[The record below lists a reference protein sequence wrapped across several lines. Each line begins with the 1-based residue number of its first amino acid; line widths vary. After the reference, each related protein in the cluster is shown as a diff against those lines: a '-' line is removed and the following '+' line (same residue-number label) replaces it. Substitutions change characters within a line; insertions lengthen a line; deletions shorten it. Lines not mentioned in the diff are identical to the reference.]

1 MAKGRAPATGSP
13 CSTPGLPWS
22 GGANAVLFRS
32 GGILYTCIRNVDL
45 DLSGSVNADRIVPFR
60 QQNGTDPRLVS
71 FAREGGRSMIVGRL
85 SQFNADEKSRSW

>member
-1 MAKGRAPATGSP
+1 TAKGRAPAAVSSR
-13 CSTPGLPWS
+13 STSGLAWS

-32 GGILYTCIRNVDL
+32 GGILYTCIRNVDF

-60 QQNGTDPRLVS
+60 QQNGTKPRLVS

-85 SQFNADEKSRSW
+85 SQFSANEKSRSW